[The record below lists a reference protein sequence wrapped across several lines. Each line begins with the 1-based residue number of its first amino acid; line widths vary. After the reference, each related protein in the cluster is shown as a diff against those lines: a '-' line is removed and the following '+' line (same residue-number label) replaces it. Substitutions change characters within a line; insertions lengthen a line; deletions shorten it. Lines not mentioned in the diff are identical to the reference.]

1 MKKCNTNYQSQYAV
15 IDNVDI
21 HISEYINIKR
31 KDKDKDKIKCKN
43 GHTLICANGLKNKP
57 HFRHKNKDDLD
68 SYPMTAWHCEWQ
80 GNFPNTEVEY
90 KKIGEQIKN
99 RRSDV
104 TLINSIYNLEFQ
116 HSAIERQEVKNR
128 KDDYELH
135 GRKIIWVI
143 HGNNKILVKYL
154 DYSKR
159 YYLEF
164 ISDKWKYGS
173 FIDYDYI
180 FIDIDDKLYKIYP
193 KHVKNCMIDV
203 EIPYDKEKF
212 VEYINTNNDII
223 HNINLPLQSTL
234 YIKQQGAGN
243 GKTFGLI
250 QNIEC
255 KDFEHY
261 ECFIIV
267 TKQHSAKAVI
277 YNELKAQIDNN
288 NLKYITDLKI
298 VNENKKYQIS
308 YTNTNTNNTCD
319 ILIATIDS
327 LMYSLG
333 NIRNNELNKFEGII
347 TSIIDGYIEEQ
358 NIKNISCNGKN
369 YKLNKELCLFVDETQ
384 DLNEDY
390 AKAIIN
396 IMRNKYI
403 DAYIVGDKLQ
413 SITLENNAFQYFS
426 NHDFSYIQKI
436 QYESTNI
443 CRRFYH
449 NDLVRF
455 INEIIPFSKY
465 YLPEIKQYKIDDE
478 PEKLHLE
485 IFEGECIYAGDTD
498 KDKINKEVEKI
509 LKHYDDEVLENN
521 YKPND
526 FLIITP
532 FTTKNPLVNAL
543 EIAIESYW
551 VNKNNNNSY
560 ERCAVFHK
568 SEEGTSIN
576 LADSENATRI
586 VSIHT
591 SKGDGRNV
599 VFVIGLDESSLLKF
613 SNECNNLVYNSLI
626 HVALT
631 RMKKKLFI
639 RIINN
644 GDDISSKILKYI
656 CDNDIIVCSDI
667 KPTMNINKNIKCN
680 DIVNND
686 VFKKTNFQMLLNTII
701 NETTYDRDF
710 KFSNEKNIIDM
721 GHHNIRYASMQIY
734 LYIKIINSEKNNNEV
749 KKQFK
754 AIFKEVCEKDVL
766 IAYNWQSYYTFLKN
780 NSLCVLKITN
790 NCKDYLRYYSI
801 ISSFMYDVKLK
812 LKDILLNK
820 INELCPLES
829 IILYYM
835 IDISQQGI
843 YTNITMNEL
852 YNIIDVYSKSFKN
865 SFDGHNNC
873 LCKKYFNIECIETS
887 VNIENMSK
895 YLTKHYEDISN
906 IGKVY
911 DAFLEKYQNINWL
924 RAHCV
929 EYNGTN
935 EDFKLFKKF
944 INIGYDSN
952 TIYIIYVKPQFNELN
967 LYDTLIDSIYDTFLI
982 KNIKNPANND
992 NDTGKYSKRLEDFK
1006 KFNSKKIITVVF
1018 SLDNKDYKTY
1028 QWCNKDVRDLIDNKP
1043 ILEQIRTSLIKN
1055 YINDSKRIL
1064 IYYKYYRVKNQER
1077 PVKKFIRDFIIDYKN
1092 DNNFEKNPPFL
1103 LRFFQKIEDDILSNK
1118 NKAEI
1123 LELYDN
1129 SEYFLNKLRGI
1140 IVNSIDEYLDFDE
1153 DDI

>member
-21 HISEYINIKR
+21 HISEYINIKS
-31 KDKDKDKIKCKN
+31 KDRDKDKIKCKN

-104 TLINSIYNLEFQ
+104 TLNNSIYNLEFQ
-116 HSAIERQEVKNR
+116 HSTIEQQEVKNR

-143 HGNNKILVKYL
+143 HGNSKILVKYL

-164 ISDKWKYGS
+164 ISDKWKYES

-333 NIRNNELNKFEGII
+333 NIKNKELNKFEGVI

-358 NIKNISCNGKN
+358 NIKNICCNGKN

-449 NDLVRF
+449 NDLVKF
-455 INEIIPFSKY
+455 INKIIPFSKY

-498 KDKINKEVEKI
+498 NDKINKEVEKI
-509 LKHYDDEVLENN
+509 LKFYDDEVLENN

-656 CDNDIIVCSDI
+656 YDNDIIICSDI
-667 KPTMNINKNIKCN
+667 KPTMNIIKNIKYN
-680 DIVNND
+680 NIVNNE
-686 VFKKTNFQMLLNTII
+686 VFKKTNFEMLLNTII
-701 NETTYDRDF
+701 NETIYDRDF

-721 GHHNIRYASMQIY
+721 SHHNIRYASMEIY
-734 LYIKIINSEKNNNEV
+734 LYIKIINSERNNNDV

-754 AIFKEVCEKDVL
+754 AIFKEVCEKDIL

-911 DAFLEKYQNINWL
+911 EAFLEKYQNINWL
-924 RAHCV
+924 RAHGI
-929 EYNGTN
+929 EYDGTN
-935 EDFKLFKKF
+935 EDLKLFKKF

-952 TIYIIYVKPQFNELN
+952 TVYIIYVKPQFNELN

-982 KNIKNPANND
+982 KNIKNPTIND
-992 NDTGKYSKRLEDFK
+992 NDTGKYNKRLEDFK

-1018 SLDNKDYKTY
+1018 SLDNKDYKIY

-1064 IYYKYYRVKNQER
+1064 IYYKYYRIKNQER
-1077 PVKKFIRDFIIDYKN
+1077 PAKKFIRDFIIDYKN
-1092 DNNFEKNPPFL
+1092 DNDFEKKPPFL

-1129 SEYFLNKLRGI
+1129 SEYFLNKLNGI